1 MLGVA
6 LFCIGLKGIKEKRGF
21 ISFAVGV
28 ILLVLIRPQLVPVMI
43 LGAYTVYYYGKWRF
57 YFYSIFAVLASF
69 FAFQIFIYEI
79 TPQILSSIRSAWAQ
93 MHGIEVYGVFEW
105 NTWLDVVMSFPSLF
119 IQYLTSPLPVLHS
132 KPMANMLMYS
142 LDFLF
147 LMPLYLMLVFYML
160 FSKEKLHKIRFSI
173 LFIVFMVLTVL
184 SSIWEGYIGGAVRHR
199 LISIICIMPLYSY
212 LLVSFSSDL
221 ANFIARNNSKK
232 PHGEK

>member
-1 MLGVA
+1 MFLLFSCFSKESKNELNNKKEIKILYLFLITIYPASIIFTVVPLRETFAMLGVA

-21 ISFAVGV
+21 ISFAAGV

-79 TPQILSSIRSAWAQ
+79 TPQILSSIRSAWAE

-147 LMPLYLMLVFYML
+147 LMPLYIIL
-160 FSKEKLHKIRFSI
+160 LHYHNYHLRF
-173 LFIVFMVLTVL
+173 VLQ
-184 SSIWEGYIGGAVRHR
+184 
-199 LISIICIMPLYSY
+199 
-212 LLVSFSSDL
+212 
-221 ANFIARNNSKK
+221 
-232 PHGEK
+232 